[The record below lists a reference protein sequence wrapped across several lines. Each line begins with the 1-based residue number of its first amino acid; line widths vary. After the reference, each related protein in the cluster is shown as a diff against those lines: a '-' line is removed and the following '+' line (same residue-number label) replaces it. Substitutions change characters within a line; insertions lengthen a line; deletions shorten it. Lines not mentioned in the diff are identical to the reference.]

1 MSKSY
6 NLISCENGK
15 LVVDLETLT
24 YLKSIKEKT
33 VLIGLISTTTD
44 SHSYSDS
51 IKLNL
56 LSNILN
62 TSELIQ
68 NPLSQSISIY
78 PTNLKKENFNL
89 KIFVLDINISNNKNI
104 FSLCFFIC
112 SLFVFCLDGKINKN
126 ELSKFKIINTLSNTI
141 KLKSKKD
148 EQKISFLSESSPKLI
163 FFIPNSKSSL
173 SNYYLEEE
181 LLKREDDEEIN
192 FLKINILKFF
202 KKREL
207 FSAIYEK
214 NSFLIEKILEK
225 ANQKEI
231 NGKLFDGNGLAF
243 FIQNFCEMIN
253 NKNILDFELLFG
265 NLIYNDLHT
274 FKIKSL
280 RYFEDNIK
288 ELVNDNEEILI
299 PKIYNIKSK
308 SIEIYNYIQSLN
320 YKVFNKPEYK
330 EYKSTFISIRKE
342 LEKKFTELENKKLLE
357 NIKKTELICKE
368 LLNKHYETIH
378 KKISND
384 EYNKQNTE
392 EFIKDYTKF
401 LNSYEKEAKG
411 NNKIK
416 ILIEFL
422 DVNKPQY
429 FNHLIYS
436 KQKNIKENY
445 DTFDNEENIEENK
458 IKLNRKKREIEN
470 YKNEIKRIEDY
481 IKKAQSLKIGDS
493 SEQYKIIQ

>member
-1 MSKSY
+1 M
-6 NLISCENGK
+6 N
-15 LVVDLETLT
+15 
-24 YLKSIKEKT
+24 
-33 VLIGLISTTTD
+33 
-44 SHSYSDS
+44 
-51 IKLNL
+51 
-56 LSNILN
+56 
-62 TSELIQ
+62 
-68 NPLSQSISIY
+68 
-78 PTNLKKENFNL
+78 KK
-89 KIFVLDINISNNKNI
+89 
-104 FSLCFFIC
+104 
-112 SLFVFCLDGKINKN
+112 
-126 ELSKFKIINTLSNTI
+126 
-141 KLKSKKD
+141 
-148 EQKISFLSESSPKLI
+148 
-163 FFIPNSKSSL
+163 
-173 SNYYLEEE
+173 
-181 LLKREDDEEIN
+181 
-192 FLKINILKFF
+192 
-202 KKREL
+202 
-207 FSAIYEK
+207 EK

-225 ANQKEI
+225 AKQKEI

-274 FKIKSL
+274 FKNKSL
-280 RYFEDNIK
+280 KYFEDNIK

-422 DVNKPQY
+422 EINKPQY